1 MFELI
6 PESIVEALTAA
17 NINAVT
23 KFPVSKLDRTA
34 AVVCVSLKSAR
45 ISASG
50 CGNYI
55 GLCTENGAV
64 KEMYGSK
71 AELVIS
77 LEIFSPA
84 DPSSGE
90 PGCAEY
96 AGLVR
101 EEIRSIQGL
110 NVTEFEFG
118 DVYYDADSEM
128 FRSDCAGEP
137 TAKLPDSDPVKVALR
152 GILQS
157 IGL

>member
-6 PESIVEALTAA
+6 SESIVEALTAA

-23 KFPVSKLDRTA
+23 KFPASKLDRTA

-45 ISASG
+45 IRASG

-84 DPSSGE
+84 DPRSGE

-128 FRSDCAGEP
+128 FRSDCAAKARTLLVRELRDGELS
-137 TAKLPDSDPVKVALR
+137 AY
-152 GILQS
+152 
-157 IGL
+157 GLGETV